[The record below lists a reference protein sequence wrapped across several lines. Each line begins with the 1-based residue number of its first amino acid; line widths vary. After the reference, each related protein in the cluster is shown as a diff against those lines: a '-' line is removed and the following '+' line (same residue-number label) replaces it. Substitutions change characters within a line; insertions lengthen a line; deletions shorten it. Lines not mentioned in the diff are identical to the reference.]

1 LPADEELDMGI
12 KCLSR
17 IKRCGWGTDFTII
30 GCDLPRGHTE
40 PHHIPSD
47 PGMPQGLT
55 RAEQEDH
62 DARMKGLVL
71 GHSPRPKGQA
81 ARRG

>member
-1 LPADEELDMGI
+1 MRI
-12 KCLSR
+12 KGPSLSR
-17 IKRCGWGTDFTII
+17 RCGWGTDFTII

-55 RAEQEDH
+55 RPEQEDH

-71 GHSPRPKGQA
+71 GHSPRPKG
-81 ARRG
+81 